1 MTIDDSSIIAELSV
15 HKVAPGQ
22 YLFTV
27 SHGGEVLYE
36 DAGFTSIEEAISSAN
51 NQHGPILGF
60 EVAYQGVVVGTYLC
74 EEIEHVVDEVVRR
87 ATYLLA
93 VIAGER

>member
-1 MTIDDSSIIAELSV
+1 MGNDDSSFIAKLSV
-15 HKVAPGQ
+15 RRVAPSQ
-22 YLFTV
+22 YLFEV

-51 NQHGPILGF
+51 NQQGPIRGF

-74 EEIEHVVDEVVRR
+74 EELEHAVEEVAER
-87 ATYLLA
+87 AVELVEAL
-93 VIAGER
+93 R

>member
-1 MTIDDSSIIAELSV
+1 MTINDSTIIARLSARR
-15 HKVAPGQ
+15 VAPGQ
-22 YLFTV
+22 YLFEV

-51 NQHGPILGF
+51 NQQGPIRGF
-60 EVAYQGVVVGTYLC
+60 EIAYQGVVVGTYLC
-74 EEIEHVVDEVVRR
+74 EEIEHVVEEVVRR

>member
-1 MTIDDSSIIAELSV
+1 MEIDDSSIIARLNV

-22 YLFTV
+22 YTFSV

-36 DAGFTSIEEAISSAN
+36 DAVFTSIKEAISSAN
-51 NQHGPILGF
+51 DQQGPIRGF

-74 EEIEHVVDEVVRR
+74 EELEHVVDEVAER
-87 ATYLLA
+87 AVELLA
-93 VIAGER
+93 VIAGQR